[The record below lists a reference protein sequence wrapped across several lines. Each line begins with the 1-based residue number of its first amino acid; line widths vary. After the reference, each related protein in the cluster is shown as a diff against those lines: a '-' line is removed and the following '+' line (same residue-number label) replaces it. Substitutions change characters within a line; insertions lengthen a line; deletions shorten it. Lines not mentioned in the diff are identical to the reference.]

1 MGAVGV
7 VVEED
12 GGAGFGGQQGVQEAG
27 HPEAAIDQHQIGF
40 YGAVLQGGV
49 HVVAEAVAVGAG
61 IAPVAHSPRSIASIV
76 IRRSA
81 WSAVA
86 SRTFAIQAS
95 EESTARMRALLWWAT
110 QIVELPQPYSP

>member
-1 MGAVGV
+1 
-7 VVEED
+7 
-12 GGAGFGGQQGVQEAG
+12 
-27 HPEAAIDQHQIGF
+27 
-40 YGAVLQGGV
+40 
-49 HVVAEAVAVGAG
+49 
-61 IAPVAHSPRSIASIV
+61 V

>member
-40 YGAVLQGGV
+40 YGAVLPGGV
-49 HVVAEAVAVGAG
+49 HVVAEAEAVAVAVGAG
-61 IAPVAHSPRSIASIV
+61 IAPVAQSPSRPARRDRSL
-76 IRRSA
+76 R
-81 WSAVA
+81 
-86 SRTFAIQAS
+86 
-95 EESTARMRALLWWAT
+95 L
-110 QIVELPQPYSP
+110 